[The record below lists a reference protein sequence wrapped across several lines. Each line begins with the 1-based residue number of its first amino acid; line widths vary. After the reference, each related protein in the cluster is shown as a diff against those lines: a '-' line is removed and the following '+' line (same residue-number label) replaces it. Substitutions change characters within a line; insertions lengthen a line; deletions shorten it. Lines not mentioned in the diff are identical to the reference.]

1 MEMTQEQRE
10 EIRKVVKEL
19 GLYAIENLN
28 KQDKAEA
35 FDKIDTIIIMVCR
48 ILHHLK
54 TPEEY
59 TPPMTTEEKN
69 R

>member
-10 EIRKVVKEL
+10 EIRKEVKEL

-28 KQDKAEA
+28 KQDKEKA
-35 FDKIDTIIIMVCR
+35 FDKIDTINIMVCR

-59 TPPMTTEEKN
+59 TPMTTEEKDI
-69 R
+69 